1 MNNPSIPLQQLPDY
15 YTLAPQS
22 FDYNNNMV
30 TFKSTSLVQD
40 CMAVPCLSE
49 RDSSF
54 PDFGYTNRVFEPGEQ
69 EISSEL
75 LIQPDHFW
83 SAHQSQ
89 VAPDINWG
97 LLQSQQGVVPNVEE
111 CHEHDEVKVIGRY
124 SAEER
129 KRRILRYLKK
139 RNQRNFNKTIKYEC
153 RKTLADKRVRIRG
166 RFAKNN
172 EQNETFVGTAGGQC
186 YEQNFSFLDDES
198 TLEPQQIICDDD
210 DDWLQAAMASLLNL
224 PYPAG

>member
-1 MNNPSIPLQQLPDY
+1 MNNPSIPLQQLSDY

-22 FDYNNNMV
+22 FDFPN
-30 TFKSTSLVQD
+30 TTTLVQD
-40 CMAVPCLSE
+40 CMAVPSLSE
-49 RDSSF
+49 RDSVF
-54 PDFGYTNRVFEPGEQ
+54 RDFSYANQVFEHGEQ
-69 EISSEL
+69 EISSGL
-75 LIQPDHFW
+75 LVQPNHFW

-89 VAPDINWG
+89 VAPDNWG
-97 LLQSQQGVVPNVEE
+97 LQSQQGVVPNVE

-186 YEQNFSFLDDES
+186 FERSFPFLDDES
-198 TLEPQQIICDDD
+198 ILEPQQIICGDD

-224 PYPAG
+224 PYPVG